1 MSGDKNLADT
11 GIDFS
16 ADDLMPPQMPP
27 MPLPPGGE
35 AQVGPP
41 GGAAEVGPP
50 GGEAEVGPPGGAAE
64 VGPPGGEAEADPAGG
79 EPDVGLEQLKAIV
92 MALQDELEK
101 KTAEAAD
108 KHDAF
113 MRAVAE
119 TENVRRRAEKEKD
132 ETAKYA
138 ISKFTKDILSVGD
151 NFQRAISAVPPEAAA
166 SDPALKNFLDG
177 VILAERDFRSAL
189 EKNGVRIIDPAGQPF
204 NPHHHQAVMEKEDAS
219 VPNST
224 VLQVFQTGYLIDD
237 RCLRPAMVVV
247 SRGGPKANKPPEPEV
262 PPQKN
267 NS

>member
-1 MSGDKNLADT
+1 MSGEKQQTVT

-16 ADDLMPPQMPP
+16 ADDLMPPLMPP
-27 MPLPPGGE
+27 MPSPPGGGPE
-35 AQVGPP
+35 IGPP

-50 GGEAEVGPPGGAAE
+50 GGEPEIGV
-64 VGPPGGEAEADPAGG
+64 
-79 EPDVGLEQLKAIV
+79 EQLKAIV
-92 MALQDELEK
+92 QALQDELEK
-101 KTAEAAD
+101 KTAEAAQ

-113 MRAVAE
+113 VRASAE
-119 TENVRRRAEKEKD
+119 TENVRRRLEKEKE

-189 EKNGVRIIDPAGQPF
+189 EKNGVRIIDPAGQAF

-219 VPNST
+219 VPNGT

-247 SRGGPKANKPPEPEV
+247 SRGGPKLSKAPEAEAPTEAGG
-262 PPQKN
+262 N
-267 NS
+267 

>member
-1 MSGDKNLADT
+1 MSGEKTQAET

-16 ADDLMPPQMPP
+16 ADDLMPP
-27 MPLPPGGE
+27 MPL
-35 AQVGPP
+35 PP
-41 GGAAEVGPP
+41 GGAAEVGLP
-50 GGEAEVGPPGGAAE
+50 GGEPEFGPPGG
-64 VGPPGGEAEADPAGG
+64 
-79 EPDVGLEQLKAIV
+79 GLGIGVEQFKAIV
-92 MALQDELEK
+92 TALQDELEK

-119 TENVRRRAEKEKD
+119 TENVRRRLEKEKD

-204 NPHHHQAVMEKEDAS
+204 NPHHHQAVMEKEDPS

-247 SRGGPKANKPPEPEV
+247 SRGGPKAAKAPETKAPETET
-262 PPQKN
+262 P
-267 NS
+267 S